1 MLLGWGGVMVR
12 SPPRH
17 LTETRRS
24 TRAARLCGCIGGWGM
39 MRVPAMLMLMTVYVS
54 VRLEKKKG

>member
-1 MLLGWGGVMVR
+1 MVR